1 VGARTKIGHKNWPL
15 SILGAASTGIGV
27 EGTTP
32 VMVRSW
38 LARGLFAALLAAG
51 AVVLSLGM
59 SASLGELS
67 AYAQSTGAVT
77 AIRVEG
83 NKRVEPETVRTYLT
97 FNVGDP
103 YDLAKVDESL
113 KALFATGLFQD
124 VRIRREG
131 GTVVIVVVE
140 NPIVAKVAFE
150 GNKEVEDD
158 ALTAEVQLKPRTVYT
173 RARVQADVQ
182 RILDVYRR
190 QGLYAAQV
198 DPKIIYQ
205 PNNRIDVVFEINE
218 GPTTKVRAI
227 NFIGN
232 TAFSDSQLRYVISTT
247 QTTLLSFLKSTNI
260 YDPDRLNLDRE
271 LLRQFYLKNGYAD
284 VRVLSATADL
294 DRDGRGFFITFTLEE
309 GPKYRFGDV
318 DVETSLP
325 SLDPRTL
332 RGSILTRAGRVY
344 NAERVEKSAEALTIT
359 ASQQGY
365 AFAQVNPRF
374 DRDEVNRRI
383 NITYVVNDGPHVYIE
398 RINIVGN
405 FRTHDDVIRREFSLA
420 EGDAYNR
427 LLVEAARRR
436 LRSLGFFKTVDIDT
450 DPGSAPDRVI
460 LTVKVQEQPTGE
472 LSFGAGYS
480 TSEGVIGDISITERN
495 LMGKGQYVRLG
506 FSGSLQ
512 RAQVDF
518 SFTEPR
524 FLDRNLAAGFD
535 IFYKQLD
542 FTNVASYKED
552 DAGGDLRMGFPIALD
567 TQLGLRYKFERET
580 IFDVA
585 NNASLAV
592 KQAEGVSNVSS
603 VGFTVAYDTRNLP
616 QSPTSGIFTSF
627 SEDFAGVGGDVNYY
641 RSVLDGRGYYPLTP
655 KITLVGRVQG
665 GYING
670 WGGEEVRMTDLFFKG
685 GETIRGFQ
693 RAGYGPRDACQ
704 DPLTGKALGHSH
716 CSKDPL
722 GGQAFWAAT
731 AEARFPLPF
740 VPDNLGMQG
749 AVFIDAGSL
758 WIPSGLAESAVAQE
772 GSFINNGADVRMSTG
787 VSLIWQSPLGPLR
800 ADLGQALLKASY
812 DRTELFRFGAST
824 NF

>member
-1 VGARTKIGHKNWPL
+1 
-15 SILGAASTGIGV
+15 
-27 EGTTP
+27 
-32 VMVRSW
+32 MVRSW

-67 AYAQSTGAVT
+67 AYAQSAGAVT

-103 YDLAKVDESL
+103 YDLAKIDESL

-232 TAFSDSQLRYVISTT
+232 IAFSDSQLRYVISTT
-247 QTTLLSFLKSTNI
+247 RTNLLSFLKSTNI
-260 YDPDRLNLDRE
+260 YDPDRLSLDRE

-309 GPKYRFGDV
+309 GPRYRFGDV

-332 RGSILTRAGRVY
+332 RGSILTRTGRVY
-344 NAERVEKSAEALTIT
+344 NAQRVENTAEALTIT

-365 AFAQVNPRF
+365 AFAQVRPRF

-383 NITYVVNDGPHVYIE
+383 NITYLVDEGPHIYIE
-398 RINIVGN
+398 RINIAGN

-450 DPGSAPDRVI
+450 DPGGAPDRVV
-460 LTVKVQEQPTGE
+460 LTVRVQEQPTGE

-506 FSGSLQ
+506 FSGSLE

-518 SFTEPR
+518 AFTEPH

-542 FTNVASYKED
+542 FTDVASYQEK
-552 DAGGDLRMGFPIALD
+552 DAGGDLRMGFPIALN

-580 IFDVA
+580 IFDVQ

-592 KQAEGVSNVSS
+592 KQAEGTSNVSS

-616 QSPTSGIFTSF
+616 QSPSSGIFSSF

-641 RSVLDGRGYYPLTP
+641 RSVFDSRGYYPLTP

-665 GYING
+665 GYIGG
-670 WGGEEVRMTDLFFKG
+670 WGGEEIRLQDLFFKG

-704 DPLTGKALGHSH
+704 DPVTGERLDHNV
-716 CSKDPL
+716 CSRDPL

-772 GSFINNGADVRMSTG
+772 GSFINDSADVRLSTG

-800 ADLGQALLKASY
+800 ADLGQALLKASF